1 MLRLLCMKLMILCLF
16 LLCALPGGEAAVS
29 LHKANIDLS
38 NNAIIDIY
46 QDDRGYMWIGTYDG
60 LNLFNGRNTYVYR
73 FEPDNKNTLCSNI
86 INKISDGGP
95 GYLWVSTSM
104 GLNRFSLKDRKV
116 TESYPEYPECLLI
129 ATDSLENTLVVSRKN
144 FISCHT
150 SRTLPFR
157 TFIRGT

>member
-73 FEPDNKNTLCSNI
+73 FEPDNKIPFAVTLSI
-86 INKISDGGP
+86 KSQMAVPGISG
-95 GYLWVSTSM
+95 
-104 GLNRFSLKDRKV
+104 
-116 TESYPEYPECLLI
+116 CLPRW
-129 ATDSLENTLVVSRKN
+129 D
-144 FISCHT
+144 
-150 SRTLPFR
+150 
-157 TFIRGT
+157 

>member
-60 LNLFNGRNTYVYR
+60 LNLFNGRNTIV
-73 FEPDNKNTLCSNI
+73 
-86 INKISDGGP
+86 
-95 GYLWVSTSM
+95 
-104 GLNRFSLKDRKV
+104 LNRIIRIPFAV
-116 TESYPEYPECLLI
+116 TLSIKSQMAVPGISGCLPRW
-129 ATDSLENTLVVSRKN
+129 D
-144 FISCHT
+144 
-150 SRTLPFR
+150 
-157 TFIRGT
+157 

>member
-86 INKISDGGP
+86 INKISDGP
-95 GYLWVSTSM
+95 GIS
-104 GLNRFSLKDRKV
+104 G
-116 TESYPEYPECLLI
+116 CLPRW
-129 ATDSLENTLVVSRKN
+129 D
-144 FISCHT
+144 
-150 SRTLPFR
+150 
-157 TFIRGT
+157 